1 MPREDK
7 IELSAKEE
15 AVLRRM
21 AEKFGTSPETV
32 IQEFVSSALADRIKR
47 KTGYG
52 PAKVY
57 EVSRK

>member
-1 MPREDK
+1 VPDDK

-15 AVLRRM
+15 AAVQRM
-21 AEKFGTSPETV
+21 AERYGTSPETV
-32 IQEFVSSALADRIKR
+32 IQQFISGALADRIKR

-57 EVSRK
+57 EAPKK